1 MEDETSKSVEAGF
14 KASLLDNKATFN
26 LSVFQQKFKNFT
38 VISPQAIQFLCAFPV
53 ASPACSAGQL
63 ASGGTAGFTNSFA
76 LVNPVKVTG
85 FEAEF
90 GYRPSDRFS
99 IGGNFAYAKSKVKNG
114 RVPCVDLNNDNFQDA
129 DAVTAATAALLVAQ
143 AGAALVDTCAISSA
157 SPAPH
162 FSANVQGE
170 YNVLFGSNEGYLR
183 GLLNYNGKTRGDD
196 VNPVDSVSSY
206 ALINMYAGVRHEDG
220 NWDVGVYVKNLTN
233 THRVLTRNGTRATS
247 TIANASYVSDYYQIS
262 TTAPREFGL
271 SFRVAFGS
279 R

>member
-1 MEDETSKSVEAGF
+1 
-14 KASLLDNKATFN
+14 
-26 LSVFQQKFKNFT
+26 
-38 VISPQAIQFLCAFPV
+38 
-53 ASPACSAGQL
+53 
-63 ASGGTAGFTNSFA
+63 
-76 LVNPVKVTG
+76 
-85 FEAEF
+85 
-90 GYRPSDRFS
+90 
-99 IGGNFAYAKSKVKNG
+99 
-114 RVPCVDLNNDNFQDA
+114 
-129 DAVTAATAALLVAQ
+129 VTAATAALLVAQ